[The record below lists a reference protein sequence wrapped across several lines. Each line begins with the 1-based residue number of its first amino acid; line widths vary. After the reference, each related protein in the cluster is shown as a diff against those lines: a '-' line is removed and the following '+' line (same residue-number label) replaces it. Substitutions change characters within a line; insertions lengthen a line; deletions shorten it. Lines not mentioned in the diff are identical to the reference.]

1 MSDTE
6 ARLARLEQKLQSL
19 QDYVAV
25 CQIIARYGPQAD
37 TADTF
42 ERGQKVGDLWSE
54 DGVYELGNGWAGKGR
69 DGIAGLLDNDVHRAL
84 VREGAAHIP
93 SMPNVTVDG
102 DRACAVNYSRV
113 YKHENGVFNVWRVS
127 VNVWELAR
135 IDGTWKIQWRTNRL
149 LNGSDDA
156 RAILRTIDHA
166 EGLK

>member
-1 MSDTE
+1 
-6 ARLARLEQKLQSL
+6 
-19 QDYVAV
+19 
-25 CQIIARYGPQAD
+25 
-37 TADTF
+37 
-42 ERGQKVGDLWSE
+42 
-54 DGVYELGNGWAGKGR
+54 
-69 DGIAGLLDNDVHRAL
+69 
-84 VREGAAHIP
+84 
-93 SMPNVTVDG
+93 MPNVTVDG

-135 IDGTWKIQWRTNRL
+135 TSEGWKIQWRTNRL